1 MKKYFVFPLII
12 ITLYS
17 CDSSSESKEA
27 IKSVDLEII
36 EVAVIEK
43 SKECDTESTKGCA
56 LLNVTYPIF
65 KSKTDKATNAQLK
78 PLNNAIY
85 SIFSQTFI
93 DFIPQGNL
101 KATDNLDQL
110 KAGFFNKHKKNQLQY
125 KEVIG
130 FELINKVTVP
140 FFNEQYASV
149 AQDQLTFAGG
159 AHPDAELLYYTVD
172 FKTGKNLNSL
182 SWIADTIEVKRM
194 LLAVLK
200 NKMQIEAT
208 SDLEEN
214 GFFISDQELIIT
226 PNILIEKDTISFA
239 YNSYEIAPYSYGIFN
254 LKLPKS
260 AVKLKN

>member
-12 ITLYS
+12 FVLYS
-17 CDSSSESKEA
+17 CDSPSASKETISPA
-27 IKSVDLEII
+27 DIEII

-43 SKECDTESTKGCA
+43 SKECDAEPARGCA
-56 LLNVTYPIF
+56 RLNATYPIF
-65 KSKTDKATNAQLK
+65 KSKTGKAKSSQLK

-140 FFNEQYASV
+140 FFNEKYASV
-149 AQDQLTFAGG
+149 AQNQLTFAGG
-159 AHPDAELLYYTVD
+159 AHPDSELLYYTVD

-239 YNSYEIAPYSYGIFN
+239 YNSYEIAPYSFGIFD
-254 LKLPKS
+254 LKLAKS
-260 AVKLKN
+260 AVKFKD